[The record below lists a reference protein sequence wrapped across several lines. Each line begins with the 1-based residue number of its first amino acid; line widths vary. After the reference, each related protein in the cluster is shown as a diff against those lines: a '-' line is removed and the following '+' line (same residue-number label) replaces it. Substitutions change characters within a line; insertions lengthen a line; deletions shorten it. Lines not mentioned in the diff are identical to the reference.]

1 MVNRREK
8 AFREVAEALH
18 ARRNAVAL
26 TGAGISV
33 ESGIPAF
40 RGAQGMWEKY
50 DPMEYATLS
59 AFLRNPG
66 KVWGML
72 AEMVDIL
79 SRAAPNDAHRALAEL
94 ERIGVLRSII
104 TQNVDGL
111 HQAAGS
117 CRVIEFH
124 GTAFEL
130 LCLSC
135 GNRYR
140 SREKVREGI
149 PPRCGCGAILKPD
162 LVLFGEPIPWSAQE
176 EAENEAKTAQVLLV
190 AGTSAQVTP
199 ACEIPALAKRQGAL
213 IVEINPEETMLTRTV
228 TDIHIRE
235 NAGSALDGILDQILD
250 KIRTANG
257 APGTRGH

>member
-1 MVNRREK
+1 MDPGREK
-8 AFREVAEALH
+8 AFRDAAEALRT
-18 ARRNAVAL
+18 RRNAVAL

-33 ESGIPAF
+33 DSGIPAF

-50 DPMEYATLS
+50 DPMEYATIG
-59 AFLRNPG
+59 AFHRDPG
-66 KVWGML
+66 KVWTML

-79 SRAAPNDAHRALAEL
+79 SRASPNAAHRALAEL
-94 ERIGVLRSII
+94 EGMGVLRSVI

-117 CRVIEFH
+117 RKVVEFH
-124 GTAFEL
+124 GNAFEL

-135 GNRYR
+135 RNRYP

-149 PPRCGCGAILKPD
+149 PPQCECGAILKPD

-176 EAENEAKTAQVLLV
+176 EAEAEANAARILLV
-190 AGTSAQVTP
+190 VGTSAQVSP
-199 ACEIPALAKRQGAL
+199 ACEIPAAAMHAGAL
-213 IVEINPEETMLTRTV
+213 IVEINPEETPLTRSV

-235 NAGSALDGILDQILD
+235 NAGSALAKILAL
-250 KIRTANG
+250 IRH
-257 APGTRGH
+257 PGGNPAIPGR